1 MNIIIVGCG
10 KVGEA
15 LAEQLNEKGNNIT
28 VVDINAERVN
38 SVVAK
43 HDVMGVVGNGATHA
57 TLDEAGF
64 EDADLLI
71 AVTGSD
77 ELNLLCCLIAQKAA
91 NCQVIARVRNPEYSA
106 EASYL
111 KHELELAMV
120 INPEHAAAAEMT
132 RVLRFPSA
140 IKIETFARGRIELL
154 KFILPED
161 SPLVGQTVREI
172 TTKLHCDILVCTIER
187 GDEVFIANG
196 DFLFR
201 ERDVVSIIAPP
212 QNVTQFFRKIN
223 YVTNSVKD
231 VLIVGGGEIS
241 FYLCQM
247 LARVGIRTTIIEKNQ
262 ARCDELSAILTNTT
276 VIHGDAAD
284 KEILL
289 EEGLENVDAFAAL
302 TNLDEENILLSLFA
316 NSRSKAKLITKITR
330 IDFDEVIK
338 TLPLDTIIYPKSI
351 TCESIIRYVR
361 AMKNSRGSNIET
373 LYHIIKGKVEAA
385 EFIIRESNTITDKP
399 LYQLPI
405 RSNVLIAGILRENTV
420 ITPKGQDTIRVG
432 DTVIVVSKDILLN
445 DITDILQA

>member
-15 LAEQLNEKGNNIT
+15 LAEQLNEQGNNIT
-28 VVDINAERVN
+28 VVDINATRVN
-38 SVVAK
+38 DIVTK

-57 TLDEAGF
+57 TLEEAGF

-77 ELNLLCCLIAQKAA
+77 ELNLLCCLIAEKAA

-111 KHELELAMV
+111 KRELELAMV
-120 INPEHAAAAEMT
+120 INPELAAAAEMA
-132 RVLRFPSA
+132 RILRFPSA
-140 IKIETFARGRIELL
+140 IKIETFARGKIELL
-154 KFILPED
+154 KFILPEN
-161 SPLVGQTVREI
+161 SPLVGCTVKEI
-172 TTKLHCDILVCTIER
+172 TTKLHCDVLVCTIER

-201 ERDVVSIIAPP
+201 ERDVVSIIASP
-212 QNVTQFFRKIN
+212 QNATQFFRKIN
-223 YVTNSVKD
+223 FAANSVKD

-241 FYLCQM
+241 YYLCQM
-247 LARVGIRTTIIEKNQ
+247 LARVGIRTTVIEKNQ
-262 ARCDELSAILTNTT
+262 LRCDELSVALPNTT
-276 VIHGDAAD
+276 IIHGDAAD
-284 KEILL
+284 QDILL
-289 EEGLENVDAFAAL
+289 EEGLETVGAFAAL

-316 NSRSKAKLITKITR
+316 HSRSKAKLITKITR

-361 AMKNSRGSNIET
+361 AMKNSRNSNIET

-385 EFIIRESNTITDKP
+385 EFVIRDRNALTDRP
-399 LYQLPI
+399 LCELPF
-405 RSNVLIAGILRENTV
+405 RSNVLIAGILRGNMI
-420 ITPKGQDTIRVG
+420 ITPKGQDMIQVG
-432 DTVIVVSKDILLN
+432 DSVIVVSKDILLN